1 MNYPIEVAN
10 FKTGDVLV
18 LDTAKGKIVNMPKD
32 EIKSS
37 DVSATGEANKIVRL
51 DSDGI
56 LHADI
61 SGSASILD
69 GVAVSMSGAKDGQ
82 VLIYNGA
89 SKKIVPSTDIS
100 GSAQKV
106 NGVGINPNSLVNGKA
121 VAYDSKTKMLVAD
134 TNNYLLDS
142 DVSDT
147 GKATGEGT
155 FDGSKNCEINVTKIS
170 TTYAETS
177 DTATTSAKADKLTTP
192 RKISIG
198 GKVTANAVN
207 FDGSGDVVLNLS
219 VLKSLEVTNPVAE
232 TSFAKLA
239 GSANYAAECAKAL
252 SAVNDN
258 DGNPITSTYVKKSEL
273 ESLTANTDVSSA
285 DEVEENFITLEQ
297 LMEILAQY
305 VTKADLRNA
314 VADVIG
320 EDEITD
326 LFEGGN

>member
-1 MNYPIEVAN
+1 MADWEVKNKISYAPTGDDIDIFSLKVRDELELIYRLLNRLRRLDASAGDINDTVAFQLHADTASGRLLIRDAQNQNWIELGKLGQSFFGITPEDIGAVKNTGKANVDIAGSPDKILNYPIEVAN

-142 DVSDT
+142 DVSDSSPVDQRI
-147 GKATGEGT
+147 G
-155 FDGSKNCEINVTKIS
+155 I
-170 TTYAETS
+170 YA
-177 DTATTSAKADKLTTP
+177 D
-192 RKISIG
+192 
-198 GKVTANAVN
+198 AVN
-207 FDGSGDVVLNLS
+207 FVRR
-219 VLKSLEVTNPVAE
+219 
-232 TSFAKLA
+232 
-239 GSANYAAECAKAL
+239 
-252 SAVNDN
+252 AVN
-258 DGNPITSTYVKKSEL
+258 V
-273 ESLTANTDVSSA
+273 
-285 DEVEENFITLEQ
+285 
-297 LMEILAQY
+297 
-305 VTKADLRNA
+305 R
-314 VADVIG
+314 
-320 EDEITD
+320 
-326 LFEGGN
+326 